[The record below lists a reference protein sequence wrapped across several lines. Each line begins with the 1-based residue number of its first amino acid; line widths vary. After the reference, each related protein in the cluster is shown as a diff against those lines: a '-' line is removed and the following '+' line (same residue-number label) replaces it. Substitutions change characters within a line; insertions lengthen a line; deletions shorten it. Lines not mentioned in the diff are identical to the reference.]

1 MDKLLVSLGALLLLC
16 ALITIEIFFLPWL
29 ICFLLGCIG
38 INIPLKVMIVVI
50 LVLKIIK
57 SMIFPSKN
65 FK

>member
-1 MDKLLVSLGALLLLC
+1 MSLC
-16 ALITIEIFFLPWL
+16 VLIMIEVFFLPWL

-38 INIPLKVMIVVI
+38 IDIPLKVMIVVI

-57 SMIFPSKN
+57 STIFPSKN